1 MIDCGDE
8 MTEGSDEVANKPGEE
23 ELELKRFADKG
34 NKLKRTW
41 IIGILVI
48 IVSLLYGDTAQL
60 LLAGFAAVYMAISTV
75 NYFKGDSSRNS

>member
-8 MTEGSDEVANKPGEE
+8 MTDGSDEVGNKPGE

-60 LLAGFAAVYMAISTV
+60 LLAGFAAVYIAIATV
-75 NYFKGDSSRNS
+75 NYFKGDS

>member
-1 MIDCGDE
+1 
-8 MTEGSDEVANKPGEE
+8 MTESDEVANKPDEE
-23 ELELKRFADKG
+23 ELEIKRFADKG

-48 IVSLLYGDTAQL
+48 IFCLLYGDTAQL
-60 LLAGFAAVYMAISTV
+60 LLAGFAAIYMTISTV

>member
-1 MIDCGDE
+1 
-8 MTEGSDEVANKPGEE
+8 MTEGSDEVANKSGEE

-60 LLAGFAAVYMAISTV
+60 LLAGFAAAYMAISTV